1 MLKRLVLFL
10 SILFLLS
17 PIVQANVKKIAV
29 VDVQKVVNKS
39 AQVQALKKEQEAKRK
54 ELSNFIKKAGED
66 INKETDSAKK
76 KALMDKYDKQLKTKQ
91 ETNLIRLAKKIA
103 REVKISKV
111 DVKLDNMNSY
121 ERRIIHN
128 ALTNNKYVT
137 TTSEGEE
144 PNRHVVIKYKEQ
156 EETID

>member
-10 SILFLLS
+10 SILFLVS
-17 PIVQANVKKIAV
+17 PIAQANVKKIAV

-91 ETNLIRLAKKIA
+91 ETNLKAYKTKLEAIDKNINTTIIQHAKTMGYDMVLTKGVVLYGGDDITEA
-103 REVKISKV
+103 ILKVVK
-111 DVKLDNMNSY
+111 
-121 ERRIIHN
+121 
-128 ALTNNKYVT
+128 
-137 TTSEGEE
+137 
-144 PNRHVVIKYKEQ
+144 
-156 EETID
+156 